1 MLDYA
6 YFHQN
11 ELYECIRKVVND
23 EKLNFYFMY
32 PSKFF
37 SLRIDSNN
45 HDSIQFVSKTIDGEI
60 IGFLAAYINHD
71 NNSVYNLD
79 LINFT
84 GKPNLIFSKDTKLFF
99 DEIFINRNLRKI
111 VFHAIEQNPAVKIYK
126 KLVKKLGGKEVGIL
140 KENIKLTDGNYYD
153 EIIFEI
159 YRDIYIKVK
168 K

>member
-1 MLDYA
+1 M
-6 YFHQN
+6 
-11 ELYECIRKVVND
+11 
-23 EKLNFYFMY
+23 
-32 PSKFF
+32 
-37 SLRIDSNN
+37 
-45 HDSIQFVSKTIDGEI
+45 
-60 IGFLAAYINHD
+60 
-71 NNSVYNLD
+71 
-79 LINFT
+79 
-84 GKPNLIFSKDTKLFF
+84 FF